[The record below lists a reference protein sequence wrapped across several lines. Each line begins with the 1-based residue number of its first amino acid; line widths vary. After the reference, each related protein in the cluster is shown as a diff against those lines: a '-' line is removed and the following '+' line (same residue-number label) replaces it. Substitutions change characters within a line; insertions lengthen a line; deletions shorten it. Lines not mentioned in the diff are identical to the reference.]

1 MRYNIP
7 KEDLGWK
14 PVCWQWP
21 DRQLVLD
28 GRKPKIAGILNV
40 TPDSFS
46 DGGLYLE
53 KQKAVE
59 RGCQMA
65 LEGADLIDLGGQS
78 TRPGFQQVGTAEESQ
93 RILPVLEALLKA
105 VKIPISVDTAN
116 PEVAAAALG
125 LGAHILND
133 ESGGCRAMAETASK
147 YKAPIILMHWP
158 KDKPQYGHVAEDV
171 AAALDSMVKDY
182 LAAGVEPSKIAVD
195 PGLGFA
201 KSMEEN
207 LRMLAHIQALR
218 RLGKPILVGAS
229 RKSFIGAITGQKDPA
244 LRVPGSLAAAVW
256 CALWQVEL
264 IRVHDVKETAEAL
277 AMTEALLYA

>member
-1 MRYNIP
+1 MPYNIP

-14 PVCWQWP
+14 PVHWQWP

-46 DGGLYLE
+46 DGGLYWE

-65 LEGADLIDLGGQS
+65 LEGADIIDLGGQS
-78 TRPGFQQVGTAEESQ
+78 TRPGFQQLETAEESQ
-93 RILPVLEALLKA
+93 RILPVLEALLKV

-133 ESGGCRAMAETASK
+133 ESGGSRAMGSIAAK
-147 YKAPIILMHWP
+147 YKAPVILMHWP
-158 KDKPQYGHVAEDV
+158 KDKPQYGQVAEDV

-182 LAAGVEPSKIAVD
+182 MTAGVEPSKIAVD

-201 KSMEEN
+201 KNIDEN

-218 RLGKPILVGAS
+218 RLGKPVLVGAS
-229 RKSFIGAITGQKDPA
+229 RKSFIGAITGQKEPSQ
-244 LRVPGSLAAAVW
+244 RVSGSLAAAVW

>member
-1 MRYNIP
+1 MPYNIP

-14 PVCWQWP
+14 PVHWQWP

-46 DGGLYLE
+46 DGGLYWE

-78 TRPGFQQVGTAEESQ
+78 TRPGFQQLETAEESQ
-93 RILPVLEALLKA
+93 RILPVLEALLKV

-133 ESGGCRAMAETASK
+133 ESGGSRAMGSIAAK
-147 YKAPIILMHWP
+147 YKAPVILMHWP
-158 KDKPQYGHVAEDV
+158 KDKPQYGQVAEDV

-182 LAAGVEPSKIAVD
+182 MAAGVEPSKIAVD

-201 KSMEEN
+201 KSIDEN

-218 RLGKPILVGAS
+218 RLGKPVLVGAS
-229 RKSFIGAITGQKDPA
+229 RKSFIGAITGQKEPSQ
-244 LRVPGSLAAAVW
+244 RVSGSLAAAVW

-264 IRVHDVKETAEAL
+264 IRVHDVKETADAL

>member
-1 MRYNIP
+1 MPYNIP

-14 PVCWQWP
+14 PVHWQWP

-46 DGGLYLE
+46 DGGLYWE

-65 LEGADLIDLGGQS
+65 LEGADIIDLGGQS
-78 TRPGFQQVGTAEESQ
+78 TRPGFQQLETAEESQ
-93 RILPVLEALLKA
+93 RILPVLEALLKV

-133 ESGGCRAMAETASK
+133 ESGGSRAMGSIAAK
-147 YKAPIILMHWP
+147 YKAPVILMHWP
-158 KDKPQYGHVAEDV
+158 KDKPQYGQVAEDV

-182 LAAGVEPSKIAVD
+182 MAAGVEPSKIAVD

-201 KSMEEN
+201 KSIDEN

-218 RLGKPILVGAS
+218 RLGKPVLVGAS
-229 RKSFIGAITGQKDPA
+229 RKSFIGAITGQKEPSQ
-244 LRVPGSLAAAVW
+244 RVSGSLAAAVW

-264 IRVHDVKETAEAL
+264 IRVHDVKETADAL